1 MHFVTVIGCGQ
12 MRFES
17 FRLVLIGA
25 LLAVVSASSSAS
37 PIWGRCH
44 GGCLDAPAMAS
55 AYPEGDHVIYG
66 TTTAYA
72 FTNRLEMQGE
82 NCHIN
87 GLAPG
92 DSAAKSAAERQR
104 VGCTQVMV
112 TTPRALEAWEVEGV
126 KDLQLYNIVAKDI
139 IRIEGTAEDL
149 ASGPVGN
156 GPAAFGGPNAY
167 DYKNNAIFRASVD
180 DFARQA
186 ISDELDDLVAILEA
200 QRAGLWGRV
209 KSLVRDIVTKD
220 VKSPVI
226 SVVFPDKSYVILEF
240 RLDADLVA
248 IPLAIKDSEKRE
260 IMTRSNVE
268 EFAGEVTF
276 PNGGENSLQ
285 NWLEN
290 ARQRG
295 VPIIVGGG
303 GSGALRSVSCSWD
316 GETLTCH
323 DN

>member
-1 MHFVTVIGCGQ
+1 
-12 MRFES
+12 MRFKN
-17 FRLVLIGA
+17 FRFVLISA
-25 LLAVVSASSSAS
+25 VLAVVSSSLSAS

-55 AYPEGDHVIYG
+55 SYSEGDHVIYG

-82 NCHIN
+82 NCHVN

-92 DSAAKSAAERQR
+92 DSAAKSAAELQR

-112 TTPRALEAWEVEGV
+112 STPRVLEAWEVEGV

-139 IRIEGTAEDL
+139 IRIEVTAEDL

-167 DYKNNAIFRASVD
+167 DYKNNAFFRASVD

-186 ISDELDDLVAILEA
+186 ISDELDDLVAILDA
-200 QRAGLWGRV
+200 QRTGLWERV

-240 RLDADLVA
+240 KLDADQAA
-248 IPLAIKDSEKRE
+248 IPLAIKDSENRE
-260 IMTRSNVE
+260 ILTRE
-268 EFAGEVTF
+268 TADDFAGEATF

-290 ARQRG
+290 ARAEG
-295 VPIIVGGG
+295 VTVTVGGA
-303 GSGALRSVSCSWD
+303 GSGALRSVSCAWD
-316 GETLTCH
+316 GETLICH
-323 DN
+323 YN